1 MSDAPGE
8 KDGDEKDEEADRIPD
23 SVKQNLLDHPLRR
36 AIVDLLADR
45 PGMNKNQICEELD
58 MDGHHLDHHL
68 DQLETRGRLVVTRE
82 SAQDKEV
89 LCFLAEDEEL
99 WEDENTR
106 ILFGRRQKRAV
117 GLLLADKPGVST
129 REIAEELM
137 LSPDTVRYHL
147 RTLMAHDLVER
158 YPSGQTNLYEPAEAL
173 VQWAREVGDGF
184 DRPWEE

>member
-1 MSDAPGE
+1 MGVKNALVYGRCVMEAGE
-8 KDGDEKDEEADRIPD
+8 GFLKVRNPRTIRTETDDQGDITRVVQETDDGDNELPADN
-23 SVKQNLLDHPLRR
+23 VHLFLLHR
-36 AIVDLLADR
+36 
-45 PGMNKNQICEELD
+45 
-58 MDGHHLDHHL
+58 H
-68 DQLETRGRLVVTRE
+68 
-82 SAQDKEV
+82 
-89 LCFLAEDEEL
+89 FLAEDEEL

-117 GLLLADKPGVST
+117 GLLLADKPGAST
-129 REIAEELM
+129 REIAEALM

-147 RTLMAHDLVER
+147 RTLMAHELVER